1 MNIGIDID
9 DTIANTYDV
18 LFNYAQNYTINDIGK
33 EIKDV
38 NRNIITHMY
47 CTNFHNWN
55 KEEDKEFLDKYYEKT
70 VLKVQPKMYAVENIK
85 RLKESGDKIYLITAR
100 FLSDK
105 FDVEKLTKD
114 WLEKYGIPYD
124 KLILNSQN
132 KVIAAKE
139 NDIDIF
145 VDDSIKNCTEM
156 AHVGIKTY
164 MMDTIINKDFESEDI
179 ERVYSWPHLYQKIE
193 IIKKIKKEED

>member
-9 DTIANTYDV
+9 DTIANTYEV
-18 LFNYAQNYTINDIGK
+18 LFNYAQNYTINEIGK

-38 NRNIITHMY
+38 NRNSITHMY
-47 CTNFHNWN
+47 CTTFHNWN
-55 KEEDKEFLDKYYEKT
+55 KEEDKEFLDRYYEKA

-85 RLKESGDKIYLITAR
+85 KLKESGDNIYLITAR

-105 FDVEKLTKD
+105 FDVEKLTKE
-114 WLEKYGIPYD
+114 WLERYNIQYD

-139 NDIDIF
+139 NAIDIF

-156 AHVGIKTY
+156 ANTGVKTY
-164 MMDTIINKDFESEDI
+164 MMDTIVNKDFESENI

-193 IIKKIKKEED
+193 NYKKEED

>member
-18 LFNYAQNYTINDIGK
+18 LCNYAQNYTINDMGK

-55 KEEDKEFLDKYYEKT
+55 KKEDKEFLDKYYEKT

-132 KVIAAKE
+132 KLIAAKE

-164 MMDTIINKDFESEDI
+164 MMDTIINKNFENENI

-193 IIKKIKKEED
+193 NYRKD

>member
-18 LFNYAQNYTINDIGK
+18 LFNYAQNYTINDMGK

-55 KEEDKEFLDKYYEKT
+55 KKEDKEFLDKYYEKT
-70 VLKVQPKMYAVENIK
+70 VLKVQPKMYAIENIK
-85 RLKESGDKIYLITAR
+85 KLKESGDKIYLITAR

-105 FDVEKLTKD
+105 FDVKKLTKD

-132 KVIAAKE
+132 KVIVAKE
-139 NDIDIF
+139 NNIDIF
-145 VDDSIKNCTEM
+145 VDDSIKNCTEI
-156 AHVGIKTY
+156 ANSGIKTY
-164 MMDTIINKDFESEDI
+164 MMDTIVNKDFEDENI

-193 IIKKIKKEED
+193 NYRKD

>member
-38 NRNIITHMY
+38 NRNSITHMY
-47 CTNFHNWN
+47 CTAFHNWN

-105 FDVEKLTKD
+105 FDVEKLTKN

-164 MMDTIINKDFESEDI
+164 MMDTIINKDFENEDI

-193 IIKKIKKEED
+193 NYKKD

>member
-33 EIKDV
+33 EIKNVD
-38 NRNIITHMY
+38 RNCITHMY
-47 CTNFHNWN
+47 CTEFHNWN
-55 KEEDKEFLDKYYEKT
+55 QKEDKEFLEKYYEKT
-70 VLKVQPKMYAVENIK
+70 VLNVQPKMYAVENIK
-85 RLKESGDKIYLITAR
+85 KLKENGDSIYLITAR

-105 FDVEKLTKD
+105 FDVEKLTKE
-114 WLEKYGIPYD
+114 WLEKYKIPYD

-132 KVIAAKE
+132 KVIVAQE
-139 NDIDIF
+139 NEIDIF
-145 VDDSIKNCTEM
+145 IDDSIKNCTQM
-156 AHVGIKTY
+156 ANAEIKTY
-164 MMDTIINKDFESEDI
+164 MMDTIVNKNFENENI

-193 IIKKIKKEED
+193 NYKKIMK

>member
-18 LFNYAQNYTINDIGK
+18 LFNYAQYYTINDIGK

-38 NRNIITHMY
+38 NRNSITNMY

-55 KEEDKEFLDKYYEKT
+55 KKEDKEFLDKYYEKT
-70 VLKVQPKMYAVENIK
+70 VLKVQPKMYAIENIK
-85 RLKESGDKIYLITAR
+85 KLKESGDKIYLITAR

-105 FDVEKLTKD
+105 FDVKKLTKD

-132 KVIAAKE
+132 KVIVAKE
-139 NDIDIF
+139 NNIDIF
-145 VDDSIKNCTEM
+145 VDDSIKNCTEI
-156 AHVGIKTY
+156 ANSGIKTY
-164 MMDTIINKDFESEDI
+164 MMDTIVNKDFEDENI

-193 IIKKIKKEED
+193 NYRKN

>member
-55 KEEDKEFLDKYYEKT
+55 KKEDKEFLDKYYEKT

-156 AHVGIKTY
+156 ANVGSKTY

>member
-33 EIKDV
+33 EIKNID
-38 NRNIITHMY
+38 RNSITHMY
-47 CTNFHNWN
+47 CTEFHNWN
-55 KEEDKEFLDKYYEKT
+55 QKEDKEFLEKYYEKT
-70 VLKVQPKMYAVENIK
+70 VLNVQPKMYAVENIK
-85 RLKESGDKIYLITAR
+85 KLKDNGDSIYLITAR

-105 FDVEKLTKD
+105 FDVEKLTKE
-114 WLEKYGIPYD
+114 WLEKYKIPYD

-132 KVIAAKE
+132 KVIVAQE
-139 NDIDIF
+139 NEIDIF
-145 VDDSIKNCTEM
+145 IDDSIKNCTQM
-156 AHVGIKTY
+156 ANAEIKTY
-164 MMDTIINKDFESEDI
+164 MMDTIVNKDFENENI

-193 IIKKIKKEED
+193 NYKKIMK

>member
-55 KEEDKEFLDKYYEKT
+55 KKEDKEFLDKYYEKT

-156 AHVGIKTY
+156 ANVGIKTY

>member
-55 KEEDKEFLDKYYEKT
+55 KKEDKEFLDKYYEKT

-132 KVIAAKE
+132 KLIAAKE

-164 MMDTIINKDFESEDI
+164 MMDTIINKNFENENI

-193 IIKKIKKEED
+193 NYRKD

>member
-18 LFNYAQNYTINDIGK
+18 LFNYAQYYTINDIGK

-38 NRNIITHMY
+38 NRNSITNMY

-55 KEEDKEFLDKYYEKT
+55 KKEDKEFLDKYYEKT

-85 RLKESGDKIYLITAR
+85 KLKESGDKIYLITAR

-105 FDVEKLTKD
+105 FDVKKLTKD

-139 NDIDIF
+139 NNIDIF

-156 AHVGIKTY
+156 ANAGIKTY
-164 MMDTIINKDFESEDI
+164 MMDTIVNKDFENENI

-193 IIKKIKKEED
+193 KYEKK